1 MDINKL
7 TKPYFLFNVDYCGCL
22 GYFSADNCFYG
33 CEDDTLELEGY
44 EDTPFVLPGIESWC
58 DDWDVAA
65 HKEVFEGVKNAMDW
79 DDWNRRGLA
88 FAQMLRQLAP
98 VDIEIVYRKGQ
109 EYILL
114 DKIKYFA
121 LCPDCVWCIGDTNEC
136 SETLDVNDILEVAY
150 FKPMHIPGIGQW
162 YDDFDR
168 RADYAYSTAD
178 PSFDWASW
186 TAKGWEFARIIR
198 ANLPMSVEVW
208 YRNPFELREI
218 FPVKDLRVNLDGTF
232 TIDDFL
238 KEA

>member
-22 GYFSADNCFYG
+22 GYFSADNCSYG

-136 SETLDVNDILEVAY
+136 S
-150 FKPMHIPGIGQW
+150 
-162 YDDFDR
+162 
-168 RADYAYSTAD
+168 
-178 PSFDWASW
+178 
-186 TAKGWEFARIIR
+186 
-198 ANLPMSVEVW
+198 
-208 YRNPFELREI
+208 
-218 FPVKDLRVNLDGTF
+218 
-232 TIDDFL
+232 
-238 KEA
+238 